1 MAATYALESAALRCW
16 DTVSLLVSPE
26 VAEFCRTKS
35 EKYGV
40 GLSGAL
46 FGVGAWIWLDAVAT
60 SPVKVP
66 FSQVGEWLCVL
77 VGWYRAE
84 TLVWQTSAPVP
95 SLVNTHAIISL
106 QYLPGIIAMLALLM
120 ITAVRRCAGEPWQTV
135 SCKKSGL
142 LCSQTLPHP
151 HPWPRP
157 ARRDQVDYDPFGDEG
172 VYCRL
177 RSWLLAAYVVSFVA
191 VGGAVIVMLHHFG
204 DATQGEWG
212 PHVGVHWMVHAQF
225 YLPR

>member
-66 FSQVGEWLCVL
+66 FSQV
-77 VGWYRAE
+77 
-84 TLVWQTSAPVP
+84 
-95 SLVNTHAIISL
+95 
-106 QYLPGIIAMLALLM
+106 
-120 ITAVRRCAGEPWQTV
+120 
-135 SCKKSGL
+135 
-142 LCSQTLPHP
+142 
-151 HPWPRP
+151 
-157 ARRDQVDYDPFGDEG
+157 DYDPFGDEG

-204 DATQGEWG
+204 DATQDTRWIGVACVLETATILGSALLFFVSRTPGEEG
-212 PHVGVHWMVHAQF
+212 G
-225 YLPR
+225 YDTY